1 MVLWIVFAV
10 MTAAAAL
17 IVIVPLNRARARA
30 TSGEEIRVYA
40 DQLEE
45 VGRDRDRGVIGEREA
60 EAARIE
66 IARRLIRADQAATP
80 AATLGGRSRN
90 IATVAAI
97 VLIPAA
103 ALGLYSKFGNPSLP
117 DQPLADRKVE
127 ALDERSPEALIAMLD
142 AQLAKNPD
150 DVRGWDIAGPI
161 YFRIGRLDDAAK
173 AFANAIRLGGPSLPR
188 EIGLGQALMTT
199 ANGRVTP
206 EAKAAFEAA
215 LRIEPA
221 FPLARMY
228 LALALS
234 QDGHLAESAAAW
246 KALVADGKPGD
257 PWLYA
262 AKRQLAGVEA
272 AIAQAANPAS
282 PANPSSPG
290 TDTKPTADETAPTVA
305 PGPAPSGDATPSPD
319 SQNMIEGMVTRLAER
334 LDKDG
339 GTAEDWGKLVRSY
352 LVLGRK
358 DAAKAA
364 IEKAHA
370 AFAQDQAAL
379 TAFDAILN
387 ELGAAR

>member
-1 MVLWIVFAV
+1 MALWIVFAV

-17 IVIVPLNRARARA
+17 IVIVPLNRARTRA
-30 TSGEEIRVYA
+30 ASGEEIRVYA
-40 DQLEE
+40 DQLDE

-60 EAARIE
+60 EAARVE
-66 IARRLIRADQAATP
+66 IARRLIRADRAATP
-80 AATLGGRSRN
+80 TATLGGRSRN
-90 IATVAAI
+90 IATVVAI
-97 VLIPAA
+97 VVIPAV
-103 ALGLYSKFGNPSLP
+103 ALGLYSQFGNPSLP
-117 DQPLADRKVE
+117 DQPLAGRKVE

-142 AQLAKNPD
+142 AQLVKSPD
-150 DVRGWDIAGPI
+150 DVRGWDIAGPV

-188 EIGLGQALMTT
+188 EIGLGQALMSA
-199 ANGRVTP
+199 ANGKVTP

-215 LRIEPA
+215 LKLEPG

-234 QDGHLAESAAAW
+234 QEGRLAESAAAW
-246 KALVADGKPGD
+246 TALVAEGKPGD
-257 PWLYA
+257 PWLYS

-272 AIAQAANPAS
+272 AIARA
-282 PANPSSPG
+282 ANPSSPNA
-290 TDTKPTADETAPTVA
+290 DAKPTTDAAAPTAA
-305 PGPAPSGDATPSPD
+305 PGPALSGDATPSPD
-319 SQNMIEGMVTRLAER
+319 SQNMIEGMVARLAER

-364 IEKAHA
+364 IDKAHVA
-370 AFAQDQAAL
+370 LAQDQAAL